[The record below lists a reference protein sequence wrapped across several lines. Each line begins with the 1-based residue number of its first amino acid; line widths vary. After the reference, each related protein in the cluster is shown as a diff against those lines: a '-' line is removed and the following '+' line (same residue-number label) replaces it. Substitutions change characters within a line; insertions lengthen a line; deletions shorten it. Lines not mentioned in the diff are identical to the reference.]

1 MDVGVGNCSPETDV
15 IGGIRGKRVYIRTY
29 GCTYNMGDTRKL
41 EEILK
46 HQHCALVDDPADAEA
61 VIVNTCTVIGSTERK
76 ILREIRSMSHHQLFV
91 TGCMAVVRKNAIIS
105 QSDAEVFHPEEIR
118 AAYRKVGTVTGRPTG
133 IVQACHGCLG
143 SCSYCITKYARGW
156 LTSCAVDEI
165 AGQVRALVEQ
175 GAVEI
180 QLTGQDLSAWGTD
193 KGSDLG
199 HLISELNSI
208 PGHFKVRVGMM
219 NPATLYPIMESVAD
233 AFLGEKI
240 FSLIHVPVQSG
251 SDRILAR
258 MNRRYTREQVIEIVR
273 QFREHIPD
281 ISFFTDVICGYP
293 GETEEDF
300 RETLALLTVL
310 QPDKVNV
317 TRYSARPGTS
327 ASLEKDMPDRFK
339 KERSRL
345 LRIHAEAIARK
356 KNASLL
362 GHEIPV
368 LFTEHLRK
376 GSSMGRTAQYSGV
389 VVPGYVE
396 PGTVRSV
403 RLIEDRT
410 YYFLGE
416 TD

>member
-1 MDVGVGNCSPETDV
+1 MNADAGNCPPETDV
-15 IGGIRGKRVYIRTY
+15 IGSIREKRVHIRTF
-29 GCTYNMGDTRKL
+29 GCTYNMGDTHKL
-41 EEILK
+41 GEVLK
-46 HQHCALVDDPADAEA
+46 HQRCSLVDDPADAEV

-76 ILREIRSMSHHQLFV
+76 ILRELRSLRHHTLYV
-91 TGCMAVVRKNAIIS
+91 TGCMAVIRKDAILSESNAK
-105 QSDAEVFHPEEIR
+105 VFPPEEIR
-118 AAYRKVGTVTGRPTG
+118 AAYRRVGTVAGRPTG
-133 IVQACHGCLG
+133 IVQACHGCRG
-143 SCSYCITKYARGW
+143 SCSYCITKNARGR
-156 LTSCAVDEI
+156 LVSCTMDEI
-165 AGQVRALVEQ
+165 VGQVRALTTQ

-193 KGSDLG
+193 TGSDLG
-199 HLISELNSI
+199 HLLSEINSI
-208 PGHFKVRVGMM
+208 PGHYKVRVGMM
-219 NPATLYPIMESVAD
+219 NPATLYPIMDSVAG
-233 AFLGEKI
+233 AFLGEKL

-251 SDRILAR
+251 SERILSR
-258 MNRRYTREQVIEIVR
+258 MNRGYTREQVIDIVR
-273 QFREHIPD
+273 CFRELIPE
-281 ISFFTDVICGYP
+281 ISLFTDVICGYP

-300 RETLALLTVL
+300 RETLAFLSMI

-317 TRYSARPGTS
+317 TRYSPRPGTP
-327 ASLEKDMPDRFK
+327 AALEKDMPDRFK